1 MAKLKKKREN
11 LFVIIKVDYFLIPD
25 ADKENSYNGGPKSMK
40 VVGFM
45 ERSNVPFDLL
55 VGEGSMVFQS
65 NEDDAVS
72 FSFPGFFLSVF
83 HFFPSFS
90 IRFLQFPSY
99 SK

>member
-1 MAKLKKKREN
+1 MAELKKKREN
-11 LFVIIKVDYFLIPD
+11 LFVIIKADYFLIPD

-72 FSFPGFFLSVF
+72 FSFPGFFF
-83 HFFPSFS
+83 ISFS
-90 IRFLQFPSY
+90 LFLLF
-99 SK
+99 

>member
-1 MAKLKKKREN
+1 MAELKKKREN
-11 LFVIIKVDYFLIPD
+11 LFVIIKADYFLIPD

-72 FSFPGFFLSVF
+72 FSFPGLFDQFFTIF
-83 HFFPSFS
+83 AFFS